1 MIPLSNF
8 ENVAKGSKLESIL
21 FLKVLLIIKSL
32 SMLRRFTLDLAK
44 NQTLGNRIFIISY
57 SVFNFSKFL
66 SLQYKVLNFKFKLND
81 EDLINLY
88 RSYLL
93 FFVNEQATLSD
104 NDCFIEVSGW
114 SPENSLLLVQDSKVS
129 KLKIERYS
137 RNDLLVLNQGPKSL
151 LWGFKTKISSS
162 DLKEVMLIGKYEQGI
177 FKKFIIVGQQSKQ
190 IAQILQINTLF
201 NCPSGTSNFFG
212 FIDDLQLGI
221 NFSAKGSRFINTYF
235 SLRFLSQFAK
245 IVNPRSQNLEI
256 QNLSRLIIE
265 SCKNQP
271 MIVKCFLGFDQNS
284 KESLPI
290 ALISVDQVSSIYEE
304 NQVFYGVK
312 VLGGKLI
319 LNSTLNKCLNYFDKL
334 PLPDLVSGLTVKTLP
349 NWDFYQEAIVTPYN
363 ELSEKELEKCIV
375 LPTFPQDNWFHLVL
389 ESLVSLV
396 ARSNE
401 IDSDSTILLNE
412 SVPDQFVE
420 FLKLFGFHSFLRQ
433 KDYDVIRVKSCL
445 LLQKSLLLHDSLHL
459 DINDIQFSK
468 NNFHVFKGKTRRI
481 VDSLHPTLDGPSK
494 PRKIAVISRRTNRG
508 IINWKS
514 VEEILTSEGYEV
526 VDPGKLS
533 IYEQIQYF
541 SSATSIVQEGGAS
554 MANWIFCKPGT
565 RVIFMNS
572 TSTEFHKLPNNL
584 AEVLDIDITR
594 INCIIPFRIYREFND
609 LYSVFH
615 SSYKVNLKF
624 LRSQLNI
631 NKTEKHICA
640 G

>member
-1 MIPLSNF
+1 
-8 ENVAKGSKLESIL
+8 
-21 FLKVLLIIKSL
+21 
-32 SMLRRFTLDLAK
+32 
-44 NQTLGNRIFIISY
+44 
-57 SVFNFSKFL
+57 
-66 SLQYKVLNFKFKLND
+66 
-81 EDLINLY
+81 
-88 RSYLL
+88 
-93 FFVNEQATLSD
+93 
-104 NDCFIEVSGW
+104 
-114 SPENSLLLVQDSKVS
+114 
-129 KLKIERYS
+129 
-137 RNDLLVLNQGPKSL
+137 
-151 LWGFKTKISSS
+151 
-162 DLKEVMLIGKYEQGI
+162 
-177 FKKFIIVGQQSKQ
+177 
-190 IAQILQINTLF
+190 
-201 NCPSGTSNFFG
+201 
-212 FIDDLQLGI
+212 
-221 NFSAKGSRFINTYF
+221 
-235 SLRFLSQFAK
+235 
-245 IVNPRSQNLEI
+245 
-256 QNLSRLIIE
+256 
-265 SCKNQP
+265 
-271 MIVKCFLGFDQNS
+271 
-284 KESLPI
+284 
-290 ALISVDQVSSIYEE
+290 
-304 NQVFYGVK
+304 
-312 VLGGKLI
+312 
-319 LNSTLNKCLNYFDKL
+319 
-334 PLPDLVSGLTVKTLP
+334 
-349 NWDFYQEAIVTPYN
+349 
-363 ELSEKELEKCIV
+363 
-375 LPTFPQDNWFHLVL
+375 
-389 ESLVSLV
+389 
-396 ARSNE
+396 
-401 IDSDSTILLNE
+401 
-412 SVPDQFVE
+412 
-420 FLKLFGFHSFLRQ
+420 
-433 KDYDVIRVKSCL
+433 L

-494 PRKIAVISRRTNRG
+494 PRKIAMISRRTNRG

>member
-1 MIPLSNF
+1 MPLSNF
-8 ENVAKGSKLESIL
+8 ENVAKSSKLESIL

-32 SMLRRFTLDLAK
+32 IMLRRFTIDLVK
-44 NQTLGNRIFIISY
+44 NQTLGNRIFIVSY
-57 SVFNFSKFL
+57 LVFNFSKLL

-81 EDLINLY
+81 KDLINLY

-93 FFVNEQATLSD
+93 FFANKQTTLSEK
-104 NDCFIEVSGW
+104 DCFIKVSGW
-114 SPENSLLLVQDSKVS
+114 SPEESLLLVQDSKVS
-129 KLKIERYS
+129 KLKIDRYS
-137 RNDLLVLNQGPKSL
+137 RKDLLVLNQGSKSL
-151 LWGFKTKISSS
+151 LWGFETKIASS
-162 DLKEVMLIGKYEQGI
+162 DLQEAKLIGKYEQGI
-177 FKKFIIVGQQSKQ
+177 FKKFKITGQSSKQ
-190 IAQILQINTLF
+190 IAQILQVNTLVD
-201 NCPSGTSNFFG
+201 CPIGTSNFFG
-212 FIDDLQLGI
+212 FIDDLQLGM
-221 NFSAKGSRFINTYF
+221 NFSAKSSRFINTHF
-235 SLRFLSQFAK
+235 SLRILSQFTNT
-245 IVNPRSQNLEI
+245 INPRSQNLEI

-265 SCKNQP
+265 SYKFQP
-271 MIVKCFLGFDQNS
+271 MIVKCFLGFDSNS
-284 KESLPI
+284 KKYLPI
-290 ALISVDQVSSIYEE
+290 ALISVDQVSSIYAE

-349 NWDFYQEAIVTPYN
+349 NWDFYQEVIVTPYN
-363 ELSEKELEKCIV
+363 ELNEKELEKCIV

-396 ARSNE
+396 AGSNE
-401 IDSDSTILLNE
+401 IDSDSVILLNE
-412 SVPDQFVE
+412 SVPDNFIE
-420 FLKLFGFHSFLRQ
+420 FLKLFGFHSFLFQ
-433 KDYDVIRVKSCL
+433 KDYDVIQVKACL

-459 DINDIQFSK
+459 DINDMQFRK
-468 NNFHVFKGKTRRI
+468 NNFHVFRGKVRI
-481 VDSLHPTLDGPSK
+481 IVESLYPTLEGPSK
-494 PRKIAVISRRTNRG
+494 PRKIAMISRRTTRG
-508 IINWKS
+508 IINWYA
-514 VEEILTSEGYEV
+514 VEKMLRSEGYEV

-554 MANWIFCKPGT
+554 MANWIFCKPET

-624 LRSQLNI
+624 LRSQLNV

>member
-1 MIPLSNF
+1 MSNF

-32 SMLRRFTLDLAK
+32 SILRRFTLDLAK

-137 RNDLLVLNQGPKSL
+137 RNDLLVLNQGSKSL

-162 DLKEVMLIGKYEQGI
+162 DLKEVNLIGKYEQGI
-177 FKKFIIVGQQSKQ
+177 FKKFIIVGQQSTQ

-221 NFSAKGSRFINTYF
+221 NFSAKSSRFINTYF
-235 SLRFLSQFAK
+235 SLRFLSQLAK

-271 MIVKCFLGFDQNS
+271 MIVKCFLGFDSNS

-494 PRKIAVISRRTNRG
+494 PRKIAMISRRTNRG

-594 INCIIPFRIYREFND
+594 INCIIPFRIYRKFND

>member
-1 MIPLSNF
+1 VIPLSNF

-32 SMLRRFTLDLAK
+32 SILRRFTLDLAK

-137 RNDLLVLNQGPKSL
+137 RNDLLVLNQGSKSL

-162 DLKEVMLIGKYEQGI
+162 DLKEVNLIGKYEQGI
-177 FKKFIIVGQQSKQ
+177 FKKFIIVGQQSTQ

-221 NFSAKGSRFINTYF
+221 NFSAKSSRFINTYF
-235 SLRFLSQFAK
+235 SLRFLSQLAK

-271 MIVKCFLGFDQNS
+271 MIVKCFLGFDSNS

-494 PRKIAVISRRTNRG
+494 PRKIAMISRRTNRG

-594 INCIIPFRIYREFND
+594 INCIIPFRIYRKFND